1 MGVEARNSSAQDHAI
16 VAATYNWSIWVYLC
30 CGFLIQEED
39 RRGRPLPALDWRRHP
54 ALLYKSRKPHWA
66 VSSRCARWNLPNV
79 NVNSTPCLAC
89 RTMFIVTNITFVP
102 TANTLD
108 SSVPSEWPSTT
119 VYKNVASSI
128 ASIAPNDLSF
138 VSFNWIYSCYM
149 CIRIQMRNLAG

>member
-16 VAATYNWSIWVYLC
+16 VAATHDPFGYICVAV
-30 CGFLIQEED
+30 FLIQEED

-54 ALLYKSRKPHWA
+54 ALLYRSRKPHWA
-66 VSSRCARWNLPNV
+66 VSSRSAQWNLPNV
-79 NVNSTPCLAC
+79 NVNLTPCLAC

-102 TANTLD
+102 TTNTLD

-128 ASIAPNDLSF
+128 TSIAPNDLSF
-138 VSFNWIYSCYM
+138 VSFNWISCYM
-149 CIRIQMRNLAG
+149 CTRIQMRNLAG